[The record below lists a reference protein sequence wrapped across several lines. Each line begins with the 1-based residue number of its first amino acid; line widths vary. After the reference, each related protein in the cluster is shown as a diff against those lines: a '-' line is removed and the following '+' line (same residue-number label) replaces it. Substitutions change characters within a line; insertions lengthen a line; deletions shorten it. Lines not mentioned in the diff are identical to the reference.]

1 MGLNYLA
8 VTWRGLSGNLGN
20 PTEEGLYQD
29 GRAAIE
35 WLLKNN
41 IDKKDI
47 ILYGESLGTGI
58 VIEIAQHD
66 SYAAVILESP
76 YTSILDMGK
85 ISFPYLPISLIL
97 KDKYNSIEK

>member
-1 MGLNYLA
+1 M
-8 VTWRGLSGNLGN
+8 
-20 PTEEGLYQD
+20 
-29 GRAAIE
+29 
-35 WLLKNN
+35 
-41 IDKKDI
+41 
-47 ILYGESLGTGI
+47 YGESLGTGI

-97 KDKYNSIEK
+97 KDKYNSIEKLKNIKTPTLVLHGKKDTLVTFRMGKEFYDNLNT